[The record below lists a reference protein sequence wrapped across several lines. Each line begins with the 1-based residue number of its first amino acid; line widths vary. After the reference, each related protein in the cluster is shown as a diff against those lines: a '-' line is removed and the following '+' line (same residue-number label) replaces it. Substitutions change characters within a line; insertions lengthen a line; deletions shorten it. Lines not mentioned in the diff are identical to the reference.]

1 MSTGRCRLPRP
12 VRPPGLRSPRD
23 ELAESTEHGHVY
35 LRRLRRAQL
44 SLSLLALVA
53 FGAVF
58 GVLPLVLYLLPRLQR
73 VQLLGIPV
81 TLWIITVPLLPLFLA
96 IGWLYARRA
105 DALDDQFRDLV
116 ER

>member
-1 MSTGRCRLPRP
+1 MSSGRRNFPRAP
-12 VRPPGLRSPRD
+12 RLRSPRD

-35 LRRLRRAQL
+35 LRQLRRAQL
-44 SLSLLALVA
+44 TLSVLALVA
-53 FGAVF
+53 FGALF
-58 GVLPLVLYLLPRLQR
+58 GVLPIALYLLPRLQR
-73 VQLLGIPV
+73 TELLGIPI
-81 TLWIITVPLLPLFLA
+81 TLWIIVVPLLPLFVA